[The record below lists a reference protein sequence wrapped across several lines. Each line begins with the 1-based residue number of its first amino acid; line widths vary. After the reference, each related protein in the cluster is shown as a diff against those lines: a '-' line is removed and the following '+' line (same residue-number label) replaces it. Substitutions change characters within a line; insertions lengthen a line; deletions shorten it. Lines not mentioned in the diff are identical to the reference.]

1 MTFEILFFYS
11 FISLFLSLVF
21 VKASIFIANK
31 YEIVD
36 NPGFRKVHS
45 KVTPRM
51 GGLGIFLSF
60 HLILMYFAYSVP
72 DSRSKVFVLLIGGAL
87 VFLVGLLDDIYSLK
101 PSYKLLIEV
110 LAALVLI
117 YGDVRI
123 TLYINNYPLTA
134 IITILWVVG
143 LTNSFNLLDNMDGL
157 SSGLASLSSF
167 FLFCIALRSGN
178 YNLSILF
185 LSFSFVLIGFLRF
198 NFSPA
203 LTFMGDCGSLY
214 IGFMLSSFAIMGNYV
229 SNSRL
234 HHFPLLIPLF
244 IFAIPIYDTLSVIII
259 RLRNKKSVFIGDKN
273 HFSHRLESLGFKKS
287 SSVLFIIFMA
297 AQIDLSVILIP
308 GITREQA
315 LIILFQ
321 TIISFV
327 LITLLMFTGK
337 TKITEAEN
345 GYQDNSNK

>member
-1 MTFEILFFYS
+1 MKPDLLFFYS
-11 FISLFLSLVF
+11 FISLLLSVVF
-21 VKASIFIANK
+21 VKLSILIANK
-31 YEIVD
+31 YGIVD
-36 NPGFRKVHS
+36 NPGARKVHS

-51 GGLGIFLSF
+51 GGFGIFLSF
-60 HLILMYFAYSVP
+60 HLVLLYFAYSVP
-72 DSRSKVFVLLIGGAL
+72 AFRTKLTVLILGGLL

-110 LAALVLI
+110 LAALLLI
-117 YGDVRI
+117 FGDIRI
-123 TLYINNYPLTA
+123 TMYIKSYPVTA

-143 LTNSFNLLDNMDGL
+143 ITNSFNLLDNMDGL

-178 YNLSILF
+178 TNLAILF
-185 LSFSFVLIGFLRF
+185 LSFSFVLLGFLRF
-198 NFSPA
+198 NYSPA
-203 LTFMGDCGSLY
+203 QTFMGDCGSLY

-234 HHFPLLIPLF
+234 QHFPLLIPLF

-259 RLRNKKSVFIGDKN
+259 RIKNKKPIFLGDKN

-308 GITREQA
+308 GINREQA

-321 TIISFV
+321 TIISFF

-345 GYQDNSNK
+345 GNKDH